1 MIYFALRGDLYDY
14 LQFGLLYNVW
24 YISAWGPPFQNAV
37 AVFLSSLSG
46 RLMILAGL
54 TFWFWRKRKNLDP
67 GFLFTVIW
75 FLYALFGALLSLRP
89 YPHYLIQIVPAGA
102 ILSGFLIEGSK
113 QKRWISA
120 AIIGTTI
127 GIIYSLRFTLYP
139 TVAYYKTFS
148 RYLTGKIT
156 QEQYYNSFD
165 ERVVESYVIAKWMTE
180 HTKPD
185 ERIFIWGMSQLFTP
199 WQNGHRWENLP
210 PHSILNH
217 WTLLMKQERHLKQLS
232 QK

>member
-1 MIYFALRGDLYDY
+1 M
-14 LQFGLLYNVW
+14 V
-24 YISAWGPPFQNAV
+24 
-37 AVFLSSLSG
+37 
-46 RLMILAGL
+46 LAAAQ
-54 TFWFWRKRKNLDP
+54 NLDP